1 VPCLNVPNTEQSINP
16 ALNGPINEEMNMPKN
31 QTPDITLTM
40 AYGTNSSP
48 GWKNTTVSGTAYSY
62 LFQGGNDGA
71 GGITGKK
78 NKGAVDV
85 SLTVLD
91 APSDPNSGDLPTD
104 SSISAVSFFTVTGT
118 TKTPYTGKE
127 LDWNPDN
134 PAPVT
139 SGKIKDKMDNV
150 QDYYYSVSILDST
163 QSPANTIVCDP
174 PIKNI
179 TN

>member
-1 VPCLNVPNTEQSINP
+1 M
-16 ALNGPINEEMNMPKN
+16 ALDGPINEEKKMPNNK
-31 QTPDITLTM
+31 TPAITLTI

-48 GWKNTTVSGTAYSY
+48 GWKSTTVSGTAYSY

-104 SSISAVSFFTVTGT
+104 SSISAVSFFSVTGT

-134 PAPVT
+134 PAPVM

-163 QSPANTIVCDP
+163 QNPANTIVCDP